1 MPYRNK
7 ETRNESFDFGRRDIL
22 QEELG
27 ADMYGSGEID
37 FDGMFS
43 LLMLNDY
50 VRGNQLGKVIHSQ
63 LGKDL
68 LENELRL
75 F

>member
-1 MPYRNK
+1 M
-7 ETRNESFDFGRRDIL
+7 I
-22 QEELG
+22 QEKLG
-27 ADMYGSGEID
+27 ADMYRSREID

-50 VRGNQLGKVIHSQ
+50 VRGNQFGKVVHGK